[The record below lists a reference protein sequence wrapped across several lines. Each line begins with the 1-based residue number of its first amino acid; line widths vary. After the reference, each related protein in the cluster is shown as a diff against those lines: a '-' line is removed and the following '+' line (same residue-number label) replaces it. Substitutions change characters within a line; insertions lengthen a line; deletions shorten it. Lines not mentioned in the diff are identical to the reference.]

1 MPTAAK
7 LVAAVAFA
15 VIAWLAAELCKPAMP
30 EGTQFGYFTQI
41 CAVIGLLCG
50 WFVMGSLVGRGMGSA
65 MGYGVRTSVTIAAW
79 ALLGFCGYEMIL
91 RSMKM
96 RYDGPMEAV
105 LAVFDL
111 MIERGQLMLTP
122 EVLGT
127 LLVGGL
133 VGGVMAEWAG
143 RQWR

>member
-7 LVAAVAFA
+7 LFAAIAFA
-15 VIAWLAAELCKPAMP
+15 VVAYLAAELFKPAMP
-30 EGTQFGYFTQI
+30 EGTQFGFFSII
-41 CAVIGLLCG
+41 CAVIGLLNG
-50 WFVMGSLVGRGMGSA
+50 WLVMGALVGRGMTAA
-65 MGYGVRTSVTIAAW
+65 MGFGVRTSVTIAVW
-79 ALLGFCGYEMIL
+79 ALLGFSIYEMIL

-96 RYDGPMEAV
+96 RYDGPMEAI

-111 MIERGQLMLTP
+111 MLERGQLMLTP

-127 LLVGGL
+127 LFVGGIL
-133 VGGVMAEWAG
+133 GGLLAEWAG